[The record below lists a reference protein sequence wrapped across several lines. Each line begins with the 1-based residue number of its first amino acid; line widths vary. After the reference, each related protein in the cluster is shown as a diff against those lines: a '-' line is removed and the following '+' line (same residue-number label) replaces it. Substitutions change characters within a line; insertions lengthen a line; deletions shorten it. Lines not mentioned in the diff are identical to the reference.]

1 MRNGRKSQK
10 SSLKENSGL
19 SRNALAQNAPSG
31 HAPAQKALTQKD
43 AAAPVQP
50 IGQFPRIRLRRNRAA
65 DWSRRMVAENRLA
78 PQDFILPVFI
88 KEGGAKREAIPAMP
102 GVYRHTIPSLIDL
115 ATKAAEL
122 GIPALALF
130 PVVPVDRKS
139 GAAEEAYRADNLCN
153 RAVTALKRAVPE
165 IGLICD
171 VALDPYTDHGHDGLM
186 EDGVILNDET
196 IEVLIRQALAQADAG
211 VDIVAPS
218 DMMDGR
224 IGRIRDA
231 LDAAGHQGVRIM
243 SYAAKYASGYYGPF
257 REAVG
262 SKSALGKGDKRT
274 YQMDTANGDE
284 AIRECALDVA
294 EGADMLMVKPGLP
307 YLDILYRVKQEFRM
321 PVFAYQV
328 SGEYSMVKAAA
339 ANGWLD
345 NNRVVL
351 ESLMCFKRAG
361 ADGILTYSAI
371 EAAELLRD

>member
-1 MRNGRKSQK
+1 MRNARKGHK
-10 SSLKENSGL
+10 ASLKENTGV
-19 SRNALAQNAPSG
+19 SG
-31 HAPAQKALTQKD
+31 HSVSLSEAPT
-43 AAAPVQP
+43 QP
-50 IGQFPRIRLRRNRAA
+50 IGQFPRIRLRRNRAVE
-65 DWSRRMVAENRLA
+65 WSRCMVAENRLG
-78 PQDFILPVFI
+78 PQDFILPVFV
-88 KEGGAKREAIPAMP
+88 KEGGAKREAVAAMP

-115 ATKAAEL
+115 AIKAVEL

-130 PVVPVDRKS
+130 PVVPGDRKS
-139 GAAEEAYRADNLCN
+139 PLAEEAYRADNLCN
-153 RAVTALKRAVPE
+153 RAVAALKKAVPE
-165 IGLICD
+165 LGLICD

-186 EDGVILNDET
+186 EDGVIVNDET
-196 IEVLIRQALAQADAG
+196 VEVLIRQALAQADAG

-231 LDAAGHQGVRIM
+231 LDAAGHQDVRIM
-243 SYAAKYASGYYGPF
+243 SYAAKYASGFYGPF

-274 YQMDTANGDE
+274 YQMDPANGDE
-284 AIRECALDVA
+284 ALRECALDVA

-307 YLDILYRVKQEFRM
+307 YLDILHRVKQEFRM

-371 EAAELLRD
+371 EAAELLRE

>member
-1 MRNGRKSQK
+1 MRDGRKSQK
-10 SSLKENSGL
+10 SSLTENTGL
-19 SRNALAQNAPSG
+19 TGKSLAGKSRASKGATFDVPAKAPE
-31 HAPAQKALTQKD
+31 
-43 AAAPVQP
+43 QP
-50 IGQFPRIRLRRNRAA
+50 TGQFPRIRLRRNRATE
-65 DWSRRMVAENRLA
+65 WSRRMVAENRLTPA
-78 PQDFILPVFI
+78 DLILPVFV
-88 KEGGAKREAIPAMP
+88 KEGGAKREAIAAMP
-102 GVYRHTIPSLIDL
+102 GVYRHTIPSLIEL

-130 PVVPVDRKS
+130 PVVPVERKS
-139 GAAEEAYRADNLCN
+139 AAAEEAYRADNLCN
-153 RAVTALKRAVPE
+153 RAVAALKKAVPE
-165 IGLICD
+165 LGLICD

-186 EDGVILNDET
+186 EDGEIVNDPT
-196 IEVLIRQALAQADAG
+196 IDVLIRQSLAQADAG

-224 IGRIRDA
+224 VGRIRDA
-231 LDAAGHQGVRIM
+231 LDAAGYQHVQIM
-243 SYAAKYASGYYGPF
+243 SYAAKYASGFYGPF

-274 YQMDTANGDE
+274 YQMDPANGNE
-284 AIRECALDVA
+284 ALRECALDVA

-351 ESLMCFKRAG
+351 ESLLSFKRAG

-371 EAAELLRD
+371 EAAELLRG